1 MKRRDRKRKWYIKG
15 KGVASPLPK
24 LYHHRIRCKEK
35 MSKEDKAVKK
45 EQAQEILENKND
57 LKNDVA
63 KNNCVKNDGLKNF
76 DDVAKLKKMI

>member
-24 LYHHRIRCKEK
+24 LYHHRIRCKGK

-57 LKNDVA
+57 LKNDVQRTI
-63 KNNCVKNDGLKNF
+63 VS
-76 DDVAKLKKMI
+76 KMTV